1 MICDP
6 VISNPDNLGRVK
18 FRRLLSHQRHIANYL
33 GCLFGEA
40 TVVGYTVFSRGYA
53 GSYNPEL
60 QPHLIHHTILS
71 YLQESDQIPGFLI
84 DLGDTYSVA
93 YNRRRRQLFVCGF
106 WVIGDFDD
114 ADEDQIRA
122 YIDLIPRHKALP
134 PIPPG
139 IHYSLRPRSK
149 LPRQ

>member
-1 MICDP
+1 MTELP

-18 FRRLLSHQRHIANYL
+18 YLRLLSHQRHIANYL
-33 GCLFGEA
+33 GCLFGEE
-40 TVVGYTVFSRGYA
+40 TVVGYTVFLRGYR
-53 GSYNPEL
+53 EL
-60 QPHLIHHTILS
+60 HPHLIHRTILS

-114 ADEDQIRA
+114 ANADRIGA

-139 IHYSLRPRSK
+139 IHYDLVLNYPDNE
-149 LPRQ
+149 

>member
-40 TVVGYTVFSRGYA
+40 TVVGYTVFYRGYR
-53 GSYNPEL
+53 EL
-60 QPHLIHHTILS
+60 EPRMIHRTISS
-71 YLQESDQIPGFLI
+71 YLQESDEIPGFLI

-106 WVIGDFDD
+106 WITGDFDD
-114 ADEDQIRA
+114 ADADQIGA

-139 IHYSLRPRSK
+139 IHHDLILNPSNDES
-149 LPRQ
+149 